1 MSNTSADTFPPIVFL
16 HGNGDTAALWLT
28 TVWRFESNGW
38 PPERLHAIDM
48 PCPLARDDDG
58 IAQPGRSSSDD
69 ARRCVADAVEQAC
82 RRHGVAQVV
91 LIANSRGGFAVR
103 NFIANGGAA
112 QVSHAILGGTPN
124 HGVWA
129 DAGFRPGNEFNGAG
143 PFLQRLNAGDGDGDE
158 TTPGPRWMTVRSD
171 ANDKYAQPDGLWI
184 GAPGRPTGVGADSP
198 ALRGAHNVVIAGID
212 HRETSFGPAAFD
224 AMWRFLTG
232 RAPATLQPTPSDGA
246 IELAGTVSG
255 LHPQAAVHDNLPLAG
270 ATVEVHATDPATG
283 ERVGAP
289 LYRGTVGRDGAWGP
303 LSTDSRTPLEFVVDA
318 PGHGTTHVYRSP
330 FARSSS
336 LVHLRAMRLA
346 DVDADADAAPAAD
359 RDALALVQ
367 LSRPRGYFG
376 VPRDRVLLDGHP
388 PAGLPPGVAG
398 LSLAAVKVT
407 DTAGRA
413 VAAEFNGERIVGRA
427 WPCADGHVV
436 LLELHS

>member
-1 MSNTSADTFPPIVFL
+1 MSNAPTDAFPPIVFV

-38 PPERLHAIDM
+38 PRERLQAIDM
-48 PCPLARDDDG
+48 PCPLARDDDA

-112 QVSHAILGGTPN
+112 RVSHAILGGTPN

-143 PFLQRLNAGDGDGDE
+143 PFLQRLNGSGADE

-171 ANDKYAQPDGLWI
+171 GLDKYAQPDGLWI
-184 GAPGRPTGVGADSP
+184 GAPGRPTGVDADGP

-224 AMWRFLTG
+224 AMWRFLAG
-232 RAPATLQPTPSDGA
+232 RAPGTVQPVPADTA
-246 IELAGTVSG
+246 IELSGTISG
-255 LHPQAAVHDNLPLAG
+255 LHPQAAVPDNLPLAG

-289 LYRGTVGRDGAWGP
+289 LYRHTVGPSGAWGP
-303 LSTDSRTPLEFVVDA
+303 LATDSRTPLEFVITA
-318 PGHGTTHVYRSP
+318 AGHDTTHIYRSP

-346 DVDADADAAPAAD
+346 DVDADADPVAAPAPD
-359 RDALALVQ
+359 REALSLVQ

-376 VPRDRVLLDGHP
+376 VPRDRILLDGHP
-388 PAGLPPGVAG
+388 PAGLPPGVPG
-398 LSLAAVKVT
+398 LSLAAVKIT

-413 VAAEFNGERIVGRA
+413 VAGEFNGERIVGRA
-427 WPCADGHVV
+427 WPCAGGHIV

>member
-1 MSNTSADTFPPIVFL
+1 MSDAAPTDAFPPIVFV

-38 PPERLHAIDM
+38 PRERLQAIDM

-103 NFIANGGAA
+103 NFIANGGAP

-143 PFLQRLNAGDGDGDE
+143 PFLLRLNGSGTDE
-158 TTPGPRWMTVRSD
+158 TTPGPRWMTIRSD
-171 ANDKYAQPDGLWI
+171 GLDKYAQPDGLWI
-184 GAPGRPTGVGADSP
+184 GAPGRPVGIDAGRP

-232 RAPATLQPTPSDGA
+232 RAPGTVQPVPADTA
-246 IELAGTVSG
+246 IELSGTVSG
-255 LHPQAAVHDNLPLAG
+255 LHPLAAVPDNLPLAG

-283 ERVGAP
+283 ERIGAP
-289 LYRGTVGRDGAWGP
+289 LYRHSVGPDGAWGP
-303 LSTDSRTPLEFVVDA
+303 LATDTRTPLEFVITA
-318 PGHGTTHVYRSP
+318 AGHDTTHLYRSP
-330 FARSSS
+330 FARRCTSDDD
-336 LVHLRAMRLA
+336 RA
-346 DVDADADAAPAAD
+346 
-359 RDALALVQ
+359 
-367 LSRPRGYFG
+367 
-376 VPRDRVLLDGHP
+376 
-388 PAGLPPGVAG
+388 
-398 LSLAAVKVT
+398 
-407 DTAGRA
+407 
-413 VAAEFNGERIVGRA
+413 NGER
-427 WPCADGHVV
+427 
-436 LLELHS
+436 